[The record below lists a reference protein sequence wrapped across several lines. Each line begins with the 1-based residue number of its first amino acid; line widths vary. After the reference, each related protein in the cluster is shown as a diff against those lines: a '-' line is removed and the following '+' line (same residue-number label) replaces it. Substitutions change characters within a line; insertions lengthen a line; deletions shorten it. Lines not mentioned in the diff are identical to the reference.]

1 MDNILIEDIVAEP
14 RFLGS
19 LLGNAVTLKTLLIA
33 GAIAAV
39 VVFILAPICIPILH
53 KLKFGQSIRA
63 EGPKS
68 HQKKSGTPTMGGIFL
83 IAGIFVSTL
92 IVARWNTE
100 VFLALFIML
109 GHFILG
115 FIDDYL
121 KVVRKH
127 NQGLLARYKLAGQI
141 IIAIFTTVIASELLI
156 DFNPTIWLPVVDVTL
171 DAGNFYLPFVFFVI
185 VGASNAVNL
194 TDGLDGLASGCVAIA
209 SSCYA
214 VICLL
219 TGHDELA
226 IFCAAI
232 VGACIGFL
240 KFNFHPAKVF
250 MGDTGSLALGGAFAA
265 VGILTRTEILLA
277 VVGFVF
283 VCEAL
288 SVILQ
293 VISFQTTGKRIF
305 RMSPLHHHFEL
316 GGWSEVK
323 VVFVFWTVGLICGVI
338 GLMML

>member
-1 MDNILIEDIVAEP
+1 M
-14 RFLGS
+14 
-19 LLGNAVTLKTLLIA
+19 TKLLIA
-33 GAIAAV
+33 GAIAAGV
-39 VVFILAPICIPILH
+39 VLMLAPICIPILH
-53 KLKFGQSIRA
+53 RLKFGQSIRA

-68 HQKKSGTPTMGGIFL
+68 HQVKSGTPTMGGIFL
-83 IAGIFVSTL
+83 ITGIVAATL
-92 IVARWNTE
+92 IIADWNIE
-100 VFLALFIML
+100 IFLALFIL
-109 GHFILG
+109 IGHFILG

-121 KVVRKH
+121 KVVRKQ

-141 IIAIFTTVIASELLI
+141 LIVIITTFIANSLVV
-156 DFNPTIWLPVVDVTL
+156 DFQPTIWIPVADITIN
-171 DAGNFYLPFVFFVI
+171 AGMLYLLFMLFVI

-194 TDGLDGLASGCVAIA
+194 TDGLDGLASGCMAIA
-209 SSCYA
+209 ASCYA
-214 VICLL
+214 VICML
-219 TGHDELA
+219 TGHEDLA

-240 KFNFHPAKVF
+240 KFNFHPAKIF

-265 VGILTRTEILLA
+265 IGILSRTEILLA
-277 VVGFVF
+277 VVGLVF

-316 GGWSEVK
+316 GGWSEIK
-323 VVFVFWTVGLICGVI
+323 VVFVFWTVSLLCGIAGLLMI
-338 GLMML
+338 GN

>member
-1 MDNILIEDIVAEP
+1 M
-14 RFLGS
+14 
-19 LLGNAVTLKTLLIA
+19 A
-33 GAIAAV
+33 GAVAAGV
-39 VVFILAPICIPILH
+39 VLMLAPICIPILH
-53 KLKFGQSIRA
+53 RLKFGQSIRA

-68 HQKKSGTPTMGGIFL
+68 HQVKSGTPTMGGIFL
-83 IAGIFVSTL
+83 IAGI
-92 IVARWNTE
+92 VAATVLFADWNTE
-100 VFLALFIML
+100 IFLALFIL
-109 GHFILG
+109 IGHFILG

-121 KVVRKH
+121 KVVRKQ

-141 IIAIFTTVIASELLI
+141 LIVIITTLVAGYTVL
-156 DFNPTIWLPVVDVTL
+156 DFDPTIWIPIAKVTVN
-171 DAGNFYLPFVFFVI
+171 AGALYLLFMLFVI

-194 TDGLDGLASGCVAIA
+194 TDGLDGLASGCMAIA
-209 SSCYA
+209 ASCYA

-219 TGHDELA
+219 TGHDDLA
-226 IFCAAI
+226 VFCAAI

-240 KFNFHPAKVF
+240 RFNFHPAKIF

-265 VGILTRTEILLA
+265 IGILSRTEILLA

-323 VVFVFWTVGLICGVI
+323 VVFVFWTVSLIAGII
-338 GLMML
+338 GLSML

>member
-1 MDNILIEDIVAEP
+1 ME
-14 RFLGS
+14 
-19 LLGNAVTLKTLLIA
+19 KLLIA
-33 GAIAAV
+33 GAISAGV
-39 VVFILAPICIPILH
+39 VIMLAPICIPILH
-53 KLKFGQSIRA
+53 KLKFGQSIRE

-83 IAGIFVSTL
+83 ITGIVAATL
-92 IVARWNTE
+92 IMADWNAE
-100 VFLALFIML
+100 IFLALFILL

-141 IIAIFTTVIASELLI
+141 LIALVTTFVAGELLPN
-156 DFNPTIWLPVVDVTL
+156 FAPTIWLPIVDVKI
-171 DAGNFYLPFVFFVI
+171 DAGGLYLPFLFFVM

-209 SSCYA
+209 ASCYA
-214 VICLL
+214 VICIL
-219 TGHDELA
+219 TGHEDLA
-226 IFCAAI
+226 IFCAAT

-283 VCEAL
+283 VCEAM

-293 VISFQTTGKRIF
+293 VISFKSTGKRIF
-305 RMSPLHHHFEL
+305 RMSPIHHHFEL
-316 GGWSEVK
+316 GGWPEIK
-323 VVFVFWTVGLICGVI
+323 VVFVFWTVGLIAGVV
-338 GLMML
+338 GLSML

>member
-1 MDNILIEDIVAEP
+1 ME
-14 RFLGS
+14 
-19 LLGNAVTLKTLLIA
+19 KLLIA
-33 GAIAAV
+33 GAIAAGV
-39 VVFILAPICIPILH
+39 VIMLAPICIPILH
-53 KLKFGQSIRA
+53 KLKFGQSIRE

-68 HQKKSGTPTMGGIFL
+68 HQVKSGTPTMGGIFL
-83 IAGIFVSTL
+83 IAGIVAATL
-92 IVARWNTE
+92 IIADWNAE
-100 VFLALFIML
+100 IFLALFILL

-121 KVVRKH
+121 KVVHKK
-127 NQGLLARYKLAGQI
+127 NQGLLARYKLLGQI
-141 IIAIFTTVIASELLI
+141 IIAVIVTFVASSLLV
-156 DFNPTIWLPVVDVTL
+156 DFEPEIWLPVL
-171 DAGNFYLPFVFFVI
+171 NEKIWAGMLYLPFMFFVM

-194 TDGLDGLASGCVAIA
+194 TDGLDGLASGCMAIA
-209 SSCYA
+209 ASCYA
-214 VICLL
+214 VVCLL
-219 TGHDELA
+219 TGHNDLA

-277 VVGFVF
+277 VIGFVF

-323 VVFVFWTVGLICGVI
+323 VVFVFWTVGLIFGII
-338 GLMML
+338 GLSLL

>member
-1 MDNILIEDIVAEP
+1 MEKI
-14 RFLGS
+14 
-19 LLGNAVTLKTLLIA
+19 LIA
-33 GAIAAV
+33 GAVAAV
-39 VVFILAPICIPILH
+39 VVMILAPICIPILH
-53 KLKFGQSIRA
+53 RLKFGQSIRE

-83 IAGIFVSTL
+83 IAGIVAATL
-92 IVARWNTE
+92 VFADWNAE
-100 VFLALFIML
+100 IFIALFILL

-127 NQGLLARYKLAGQI
+127 NQGLLARYKLLGQI
-141 IIAIFTTVIASELLI
+141 IIAIVTTFVASELLTN
-156 DFNPTIWLPVVDVTL
+156 FSPTIWLPIIDTTL
-171 DAGNFYLPFVFFVI
+171 DAGKLYLPFMLIVM

-194 TDGLDGLASGCVAIA
+194 TDGLDGLASGCMAIA
-209 SSCYA
+209 ASCYA
-214 VICLL
+214 VICIL
-219 TGHDELA
+219 TGHEDLA
-226 IFCAAI
+226 IFCAAT

-265 VGILTRTEILLA
+265 VGILTHTEILLA
-277 VVGFVF
+277 IIGFVF

-323 VVFVFWTVGLICGVI
+323 VVFVFWTVGLIAGVI
-338 GLMML
+338 GLAML

>member
-1 MDNILIEDIVAEP
+1 M
-14 RFLGS
+14 
-19 LLGNAVTLKTLLIA
+19 A
-33 GAIAAV
+33 GAVAAGV
-39 VVFILAPICIPILH
+39 VLMLAPICIPILH
-53 KLKFGQSIRA
+53 RLKFGQSIRA

-68 HQKKSGTPTMGGIFL
+68 HQVKSGTPTMGGIFL
-83 IAGIFVSTL
+83 IAGIV
-92 IVARWNTE
+92 VATVLFADWNVE
-100 VFLALFIML
+100 IFLALFIL
-109 GHFILG
+109 IGHFILG

-141 IIAIFTTVIASELLI
+141 LIVIVTTLVAGYTVL
-156 DFNPTIWLPVVDVTL
+156 DFDPTIWIPIVNVTIN
-171 DAGNFYLPFVFFVI
+171 AGALYLLFMLFVI

-194 TDGLDGLASGCVAIA
+194 TDGLDGLASGCMAIA
-209 SSCYA
+209 ASCYA

-219 TGHDELA
+219 TGHDDLA

-240 KFNFHPAKVF
+240 KFNFHPAKIF

-265 VGILTRTEILLA
+265 IGILSRTEILLA

-323 VVFVFWTVGLICGVI
+323 VVFVFWTVSLIAGII
-338 GLMML
+338 GLSML

>member
-1 MDNILIEDIVAEP
+1 ME
-14 RFLGS
+14 
-19 LLGNAVTLKTLLIA
+19 KLLIA
-33 GAIAAV
+33 GAIAAGV
-39 VVFILAPICIPILH
+39 VIMFAPICIPILH
-53 KLKFGQSIRA
+53 RLKFGQSIRE

-83 IAGIFVSTL
+83 IAGIVAATL
-92 IVARWNTE
+92 IIADWNTE
-100 VFLALFIML
+100 IFLALFILL

-127 NQGLLARYKLAGQI
+127 NQGLLARYKLLGQI
-141 IIAIFTTVIASELLI
+141 IIVIITTFVASELLI
-156 DFNPTIWLPVVDVTL
+156 DFNPTIWLPVVDVTIN
-171 DAGNFYLPFVFFVI
+171 AGKFYLVFMLFVV

-194 TDGLDGLASGCVAIA
+194 TDGLDGLASGCMAIA
-209 SSCYA
+209 ASCYA

-219 TGHDELA
+219 TGHDDLA
-226 IFCAAI
+226 IFCAAT
-232 VGACIGFL
+232 VGACVGFL
-240 KFNFHPAKVF
+240 RFNFHPAKVF

-265 VGILTRTEILLA
+265 VGILSRTEILLA
-277 VVGFVF
+277 IVGFVF

-293 VISFQTTGKRIF
+293 VISFKSTGKRIF

-323 VVFVFWTVGLICGVI
+323 VVFVFWTVGLIAGVV
-338 GLMML
+338 GLSML